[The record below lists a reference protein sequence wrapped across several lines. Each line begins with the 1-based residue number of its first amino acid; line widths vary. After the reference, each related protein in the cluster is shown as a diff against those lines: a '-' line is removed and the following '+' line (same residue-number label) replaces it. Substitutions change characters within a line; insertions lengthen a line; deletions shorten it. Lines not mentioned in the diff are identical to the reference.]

1 MRGDGADTNRR
12 CLKTEHRWM
21 PRLAASQ
28 EGSQIVELAVALP
41 ILAVLMVGIMDFA
54 GAVNLKQKLDGA
66 VQAGARLASSQ
77 STADLTNTRPA
88 SVDAVRD
95 AVDRYLAAAMVND
108 CGLSSA
114 APTGSGLTWTY
125 TSASGCPQPLTLSI
139 ERGYTFATAGPDT
152 VLTEA
157 TRVTMTYPYVWH
169 FNRAAALVSPNSN
182 YPAVLRISAETV
194 VQNLNE

>member
-1 MRGDGADTNRR
+1 MRTNGSETICR
-12 CLKTEHRWM
+12 CRKAVHRWTLW
-21 PRLAASQ
+21 LAASQ

-41 ILAVLMVGIMDFA
+41 ILAVLMVGIVDFA

-77 STADLTNTRPA
+77 STADLTNPRPA

-95 AVDRYLAAAMVND
+95 AVDRYLAAALVND

-114 APTGSGLTWTY
+114 APAGSGLTWTY

-139 ERGYTFATAGPDT
+139 ERGYTFATTGPDA
-152 VLTEA
+152 VVTEA
-157 TRVTMTYPYVWH
+157 TRVTMTYPYAWH
-169 FNRAAALVSPNSN
+169 FNRAAALVSQNSN
-182 YPAVLRISAETV
+182 YPAVLRISADAV
-194 VQNLNE
+194 AQNLNE